1 MRSTGSAHPATVDE
15 VAAEVMGL
23 RPKSRPRQ
31 DAQRFY
37 RCPAQGDPLPF
48 PGLRIQ
54 PRQDRCQPTRG
65 PRLHP
70 VPRLPRRCQVY
81 GRRHV
86 WRLRR
91 ARPRRQLH
99 EGCTAR
105 SPVPELPGP
114 LQTWPR
120 RLPVATPCR
129 QGSLGQALRYRKGG
143 PPEDWPRPPQ
153 GRGGGPT
160 PPPLGPGPAAPPA
173 APTIPVPTPA
183 LPKGYLFLE
192 AEKRAAASL
201 VTLLPS
207 PGLVPP
213 PGPLEPRATGTRARR
228 PRRPPNLPTYAGPR
242 GNEQRESKAGGRA
255 PFSTTEDAVRGGIA
269 PAAVKAALD
278 HCREKCCDPDDVA
291 EHLRSGR
298 ELPEDLHPNPK
309 DLQGSNANG

>member
-1 MRSTGSAHPATVDE
+1 M
-15 VAAEVMGL
+15 
-23 RPKSRPRQ
+23 
-31 DAQRFY
+31 Y
-37 RCPAQGDPLPF
+37 RPLP
-48 PGLRIQ
+48 
-54 PRQDRCQPTRG
+54 
-65 PRLHP
+65 
-70 VPRLPRRCQVY
+70 
-81 GRRHV
+81 
-86 WRLRR
+86 
-91 ARPRRQLH
+91 
-99 EGCTAR
+99 
-105 SPVPELPGP
+105 PVPELPGP
-114 LQTWPR
+114 LQTRPR

-129 QGSLGQALRYRKGG
+129 QGSLGQALRYRKGR

-160 PPPLGPGPAAPPA
+160 
-173 APTIPVPTPA
+173 PTPA

-201 VTLLPS
+201 VTPLPS

-228 PRRPPNLPTYAGPR
+228 PRRPPSLPTYAGPR

-278 HCREKCCDPDDVA
+278 HYREQCCDPDDVA